1 MAKKIIFKVLGWILI
16 IVWIL
21 FTLLPLYLHTEQVIV
36 EGSPYVVESYS
47 FEDGVVK
54 VHEYEFPN
62 FSVEERSYKT
72 WFILAAPSEIIEN
85 PAYGMGKVV
94 GYFGFLVLGIW
105 LVVRKYRV
113 KSEDAKT

>member
-1 MAKKIIFKVLGWILI
+1 MRKKIIFKVLGWILI

-21 FTLLPLYLHTEQVIV
+21 FTLLPLYSHTEQVIV

-47 FEDGVVK
+47 FEDGVVR

-62 FSVEERSYKT
+62 FSIVERKYKT
-72 WFILAAPSEIIEN
+72 WFILVVLFEIIEN
-85 PAYGMGKVV
+85 PAYGMGKAV

-105 LVVRKYRV
+105 LVVRKYGVRSEEV
-113 KSEDAKT
+113 KA